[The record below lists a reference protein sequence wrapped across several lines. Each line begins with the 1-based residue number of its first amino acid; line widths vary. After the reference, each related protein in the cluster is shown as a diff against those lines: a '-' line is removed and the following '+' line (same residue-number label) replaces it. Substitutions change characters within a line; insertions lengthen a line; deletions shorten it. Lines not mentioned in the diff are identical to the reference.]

1 MGTRWDALTRRPA
14 PVSSDPWSTAREAA
28 EVFLGGQASGVQF
41 LAAMHSIGHD
51 GPEELQDLVELD
63 DEYLFGND
71 PEASSQSLQGHA
83 MERLVGRAR
92 QLLATGSGIT
102 S

>member
-1 MGTRWDALTRRPA
+1 MRWDALTRRFGPA
-14 PVSSDPWSTAREAA
+14 AHDPWSTAREAA

-71 PEASSQSLQGHA
+71 PEASCQFLQDHA

-92 QLLATGSGIT
+92 QLLAPGSGTT